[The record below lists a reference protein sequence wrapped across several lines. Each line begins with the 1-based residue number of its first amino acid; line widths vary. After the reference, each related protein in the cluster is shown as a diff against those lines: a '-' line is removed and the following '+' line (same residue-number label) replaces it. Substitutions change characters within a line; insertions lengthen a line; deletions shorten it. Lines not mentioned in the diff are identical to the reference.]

1 MRIYSKSIPK
11 RFAVEALILIVE
23 DEQDILELMEYHLSK
38 EGFETI
44 GFLNTKHVLTALE
57 EEQIDLI
64 LMDRN
69 LPGAEGSEFVES
81 LRKKGIQTPVIFVS
95 AKHKDEEIE
104 QGFERGGDD
113 YIAKPFSM
121 KELVLRVK
129 AVLRR
134 TKKLSSG
141 GDITYRD
148 ITLNLAARTVL
159 IEGKSVELTKLEFD
173 LLHALIVNENVVLDR
188 DYLLEHVWGGDEV
201 YQDRT
206 VNVAINR
213 LKEKIDP
220 EKTKDYIKTVRGV
233 GYTLC

>member
-1 MRIYSKSIPK
+1 M
-11 RFAVEALILIVE
+11 EALILIVE

-69 LPGAEGSEFVES
+69 LPGAEGSEFVQS

-134 TKKLSSG
+134 TKKLSSD

-188 DYLLEHVWGGDEV
+188 NYLLEHVWEGDEV

>member
-1 MRIYSKSIPK
+1 MNG
-11 RFAVEALILIVE
+11 LIVIVE
-23 DEQDILELMEYHLSK
+23 DEKDILELMEYHLAK

-44 GFLNTKHVLTALE
+44 GFLNTKHVTDVLE
-57 EEQIDLI
+57 EESIDLI

-81 LRKKGIQTPVIFVS
+81 LRKKGIHTPVIFVS
-95 AKHKDEEIE
+95 AKQKEEDIE

-113 YIAKPFSM
+113 YITKPFSM

-129 AVLRR
+129 AMLRR
-134 TKKLSSG
+134 TKKLSPEG
-141 GDITYRD
+141 NITYRD
-148 ITLNLAARTVL
+148 ISVNLAARTVM
-159 IEGKSVELTKLEFD
+159 IEGIPVELTKLEFD

-188 DYLLEHVWGGDEV
+188 DYLLENVWGSDEV

-220 EKTKDYIKTVRGV
+220 DKSKEYIKTVRGV